1 MTVAFD
7 PMAAGFVESPY
18 AHYAA
23 LRASDPVHHSD
34 LLSGWVL
41 TRYADVDRVLRDPS
55 VSVEAVN
62 APDNPVLAA
71 EVGRMQ
77 RDNRSAATLVLLDD
91 PDHARLRRLLQAPF
105 GPRAIDGIRT
115 VVQAR
120 VGEAMDEL
128 AGRGE
133 MDVVADFAYPLPV
146 GIFCEL
152 LGVPPEDSPKFRHWT
167 KAVAR
172 NLDPLVS
179 IEEREAN
186 LVLHDEMTGYLV
198 DLVEVK
204 RQHPGDD
211 IMSALVQAEEDG
223 DRLSRDELV
232 MQVLTLYVAGHEPV
246 SALVANGLVAL
257 LAQPAELARLQ
268 GDLSL
273 LHHAVLE
280 LLRFDGPNQF
290 VRRIATAPLDFE
302 VGGEV
307 RTIPAGDV
315 LYCCIGAANH
325 DPAQFGADADVV
337 RVDRPEAAT
346 HLQFGSGIHTCLGT
360 HLARLQAEA
369 MLGQLLGRLTNLTL
383 AGDVTWS
390 PRMVLR
396 AVDSLPITYRARG

>member
-1 MTVAFD
+1 MTTFD

-23 LRASDPVHHSD
+23 LRAADPVHRSE
-34 LLSGWVL
+34 LLEGWVL
-41 TRYADVDRVLRDPS
+41 TRYADVERVLRDPS

-62 APDNPVLAA
+62 APGNPVLAA
-71 EVGRMQ
+71 EVARMS
-77 RDNRSAATLVLLDD
+77 RDGRSAATLVLLDD

-105 GPRAIDGIRT
+105 GPRAIEGIRD
-115 VVQAR
+115 VIHAR
-120 VGEAMDEL
+120 VREAMDEL
-128 AGRGE
+128 VGRGA

-146 GIFCEL
+146 AIFCEL
-152 LGVPPEDSPKFRHWT
+152 LGVPPEDSPKFRSWT

-179 IEEREAN
+179 NEEREAN
-186 LVLHDEMTGYLV
+186 LALHDEMTGYLT
-198 DLVEVK
+198 DLVELK

-211 IMSALVQAEEDG
+211 IMTALVQAEEDG

-257 LAQPAELARLQ
+257 LDHPSELARLHA
-268 GDLSL
+268 DPSL
-273 LHHAVLE
+273 LHDAVLE

-290 VRRIATAPLDFE
+290 VRRIATARLPFD
-302 VGGEV
+302 G
-307 RTIPAGDV
+307 PAGARVIEPGDV
-315 LYCCIGAANH
+315 IYCCIGAANH
-325 DPAQFGADADVV
+325 DPARFGDDADVL
-337 RVDRPEAAT
+337 RVDRAEAAS
-346 HLQFGSGIHTCLGT
+346 HLQFGSGIHTCLGS

-369 MLGQLLGRLTNLTL
+369 MLGQLVQRLD
-383 AGDVTWS
+383 AIAVSGPVVWS

-396 AVDSLPITYRARG
+396 AVDQLPITYTGS